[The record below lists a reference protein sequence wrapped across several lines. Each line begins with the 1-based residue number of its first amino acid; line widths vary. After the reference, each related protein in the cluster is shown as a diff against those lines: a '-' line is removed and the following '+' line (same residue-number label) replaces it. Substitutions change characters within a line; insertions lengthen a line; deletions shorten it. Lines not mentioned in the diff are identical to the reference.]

1 MYANDQCLTTVSKE
15 AFKNK
20 GIFEFGIME
29 QNATNNEL
37 TLCRRQ
43 KSSRFDVSI
52 KYFLVEVFLRSWKLF

>member
-37 TLCRRQ
+37 TLWLTSE
-43 KSSRFDVSI
+43 KF
-52 KYFLVEVFLRSWKLF
+52 EV